1 MIRKVPSTF
10 VHLATYCIYMNEE
23 TFIGRMHIIC
33 PLLCHSSSP
42 PPPPPSPAPLE
53 RDQEL
58 GEDIDTAASW
68 PQLYAYPSMVEEF
81 MDIQPGSP
89 LSCQVNTSSVD
100 SLSISRIQLSVVLLN
115 MKYMLLQVTVLEGC
129 GLPREYCH
137 YVFCQ
142 YQFWGQEEP
151 MIIPPLQGQNTTDQK
166 MVDRVQFSHSQV
178 IRANRARTICGLCS
192 PKSDHFVWY
201 HMGLDNPRIVQPKIR
216 PFVEHLLVP
225 YGPGQSADC
234 ATSKQTSP

>member
-1 MIRKVPSTF
+1 MSSTLPF
-10 VHLATYCIYMNEE
+10 FLP
-23 TFIGRMHIIC
+23 
-33 PLLCHSSSP
+33 PL
-42 PPPPPSPAPLE
+42 PSPAPLE

-81 MDIQPGSP
+81 MDLQPGSP
-89 LSCQVNTSSVD
+89 LSCQVSTSFVD
-100 SLSISRIQLSVVLLN
+100 SLSISRTQLSVVLLN
-115 MKYMLLQVTVLEGC
+115 IKYMLLQVTVLEGC

-178 IRANRARTICGLCS
+178 MRANRARTIYGLCS
-192 PKSDHFVWY
+192 PKSDLLCRTFTNTIWAWTIH
-201 HMGLDNPRIVQPKIR
+201 GLCSPKSDL
-216 PFVEHLLVP
+216 FVEHLQVP

-234 ATSKQTSP
+234 ATSK